1 MNAVKKNQNHIY
13 TQPHKSDLCIIEQ
26 FQLGNEE
33 AFHELVE
40 RHRHFVLTC
49 ICRTVSDRYLAEDIA
64 QDVWLKVYR
73 SLHTYRGEAKFTT
86 WLYRLT
92 RNQLIDSIRKWKPN
106 QQINLQDQE
115 AFDHM
120 IDRSVSCWNDLPE
133 EHAIQLEQCKQ
144 VQDTLQQLPLKY
156 RSIMILYHMRE
167 RSYAEIAEQLAMPIR
182 TVETRL
188 YRAKSLFKTA
198 WRQTADMT

>member
-1 MNAVKKNQNHIY
+1 MDTKRKSVY
-13 TQPHKSDLCIIEQ
+13 MRSPRKSDQALVCQ
-26 FQLGNEE
+26 FQQGEE
-33 AFHELVE
+33 DAFHVLVE

-106 QQINLQDQE
+106 HQINLQDQE
-115 AFDHM
+115 IANLLPE
-120 IDRSVSCWNDLPE
+120 RSVSQWEDLPE
-133 EHAIQLEQCKQ
+133 EHAIQNEQCQ
-144 VQDTLQQLPLKY
+144 LVQETLKQLPVKY
-156 RSIMILYHMRE
+156 RSIMVLYHMRE

-188 YRAKSLFKTA
+188 YRAKSLFKRA
-198 WRQTADMT
+198 WVQTADIN

>member
-1 MNAVKKNQNHIY
+1 MNAVKKHRNHIY
-13 TQPHKSDLCIIEQ
+13 TQSHKSDQSLVER

-33 AFHELVE
+33 AFHDLVE
-40 RHRHFVLTC
+40 RHQHFVLTC

-106 QQINLQDQE
+106 HQVNIHDHDML
-115 AFDHM
+115 DHM
-120 IDRSVSCWNDLPE
+120 VDRTVSSWNDLPE

-144 VQDTLQQLPLKY
+144 VHDTLQKLPLKY
-156 RSIMILYHMRE
+156 RSIMIMYHLRE

-188 YRAKSLFKTA
+188 YRAKSLFKTE
-198 WRQTADMT
+198 WRQTADIT